1 MESLETRQATAAAT
15 ADVAMACSAVNNDL
29 VAAQKKSAEIVQS
42 VSDLKKIQDRTEL
55 WKATIEY
62 LESEVT
68 CVNFL
73 EDRAMLNRNEAD
85 RLSQEV
91 QHGGH
96 HDERILEVAKLR
108 RSVANDLEAASSLRR
123 FATEMEVMCSELID
137 KTLLEQSQEV
147 LSAIYILFAKMRVTS
162 TLPEELYSVL
172 KPIVDAA
179 VPKGTF

>member
-1 MESLETRQATAAAT
+1 M
-15 ADVAMACSAVNNDL
+15 
-29 VAAQKKSAEIVQS
+29 
-42 VSDLKKIQDRTEL
+42 SDLKKIQDRTEL

-96 HDERILEVAKLR
+96 HDERILEVARLR

-123 FATEMEVMCSELID
+123 FATEIEVMCSELID
-137 KTLLEQSQEV
+137 KSILEQNQEV